1 MTTQRLCFAVDL
13 KDEPELIEEYKHY
26 HAVGNGFPEVA
37 AAIRDAGIEEMEIYL
52 IANRLFMIME
62 VNDTFDPVSRA
73 EKDAK
78 NEKVQ
83 LWEKMM
89 WKYQQQL
96 PWAKADEKWLPMD
109 LIFKLTEQ
117 P

>member
-1 MTTQRLCFAVDL
+1 M
-13 KDEPELIEEYKHY
+13 KHLI
-26 HAVGNGFPEVA
+26 
-37 AAIRDAGIEEMEIYL
+37 R
-52 IANRLFMIME
+52 
-62 VNDTFDPVSRA
+62 SRA

>member
-13 KDEPELIEEYKHY
+13 KDDPELIEEYKHY
-26 HAVGNGFPEVA
+26 HRPGNGFPEVSK
-37 AAIRDAGIEEMEIYL
+37 AIREAGIEQMEIFL

-62 VNDTFDPVSRA
+62 VNQDFDADARA
-73 EKDAK
+73 KKDAD
-78 NEKVQ
+78 NETVQ

-96 PWAKADEKWLPMD
+96 PWAKADEKWMAMES
-109 LIFKLTEQ
+109 IFKLTEQ
-117 P
+117 R

>member
-1 MTTQRLCFAVDL
+1 MKTQRLCFAVDL
-13 KDEPELIEEYKHY
+13 KDDPELIEEYKHY
-26 HAVGNGFPEVA
+26 HGAGNGFPEVA
-37 AAIRDAGIEEMEIYL
+37 AAIREAGIEEMEIYL

-62 VNDTFDPVSRA
+62 VNDTFDPVARA
-73 EKDAK
+73 EKDAT

-96 PWAKADEKWLPMD
+96 PWAKADEKWLPMEM
-109 LIFKLTEQ
+109 IFKLTEQ